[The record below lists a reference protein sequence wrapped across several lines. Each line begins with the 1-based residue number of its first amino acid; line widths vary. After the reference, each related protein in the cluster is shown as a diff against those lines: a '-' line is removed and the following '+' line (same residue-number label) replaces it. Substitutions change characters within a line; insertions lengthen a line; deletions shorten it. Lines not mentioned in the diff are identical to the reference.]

1 MMVTLIG
8 TGETCCPLTSLT
20 KIVRFSLPSSL
31 SSLTISRWTSLVVD
45 SWGRNVMFR
54 MMGLK
59 SSPSASKTMKGVNAV
74 NANWDKTYIAP
85 RITCKRIIAE
95 RRMDRERSEANNHVL
110 FEIPRYLYIH
120 VCLHVHCTR
129 PCTPYASPITLAQ
142 CSVSFKTL
150 AAVRSTTFRS
160 LTFARYGW
168 WRQFSGRQSGRRQ
181 QLKPYVYSY
190 QTQEAPGQRQQLKP
204 YVYSYR
210 TQEAPGRR
218 QRLGLYAYNYYTQE
232 AQLKPDCGTVGRA
245 IASRMTLAYFFSFFF
260 ICTCTFPSTYWTYI
274 HTFRISL
281 ICYYSFSIAACVC
294 ALRMPSKLWFSN
306 TYEHRYSHSC
316 KHLCV

>member
-8 TGETCCPLTSLT
+8 TGETCCPRTSLT
-20 KIVRFSLPSSL
+20 KIIRFSLPSSL
-31 SSLTISRWTSLVVD
+31 SSLTISSWTSLVVD

-95 RRMDRERSEANNHVL
+95 RRMDREWSEANNHVL
-110 FEIPRYLYIH
+110 FEIPRYVYIH

-129 PCTPYASPITLAQ
+129 PCTPYASPITSAQ
-142 CSVSFKTL
+142 CSVSFRTL

-168 WRQFSGRQSGRRQ
+168 RRQFSWRQSGRRQ

-190 QTQEAPGQRQQLKP
+190 QTQEAPG
-204 YVYSYR
+204 
-210 TQEAPGRR
+210 RR
-218 QRLGLYAYNYYTQE
+218 KRLGLYAYNYCTQE
-232 AQLKPDCGTVGRA
+232 AQLKPDCGTVRRA

-260 ICTCTFPSTYWTYI
+260 IYTCTFPSTYWTYI
-274 HTFRISL
+274 HTFHISL
-281 ICYYSFSIAACVC
+281 LCYYSFSIAACVC
-294 ALRMPSKLWFSN
+294 ALHMPSKLWFSN